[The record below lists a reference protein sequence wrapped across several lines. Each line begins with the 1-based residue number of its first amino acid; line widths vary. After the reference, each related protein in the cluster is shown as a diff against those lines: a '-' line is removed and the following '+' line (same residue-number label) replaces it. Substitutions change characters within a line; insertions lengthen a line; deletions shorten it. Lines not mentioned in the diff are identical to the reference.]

1 MIQVRLLFFSYFKNP
16 WMKVTFVQNEPE
28 FSMNFN
34 SGVFTGIDLSAKKP
48 HIKEVDGIGCS
59 FDRT

>member
-1 MIQVRLLFFSYFKNP
+1 
-16 WMKVTFVQNEPE
+16 
-28 FSMNFN
+28 MNFN
-34 SGVFTGIDLSAKKP
+34 TGVFTGIDLSAKKP